1 MKLPAKYPSLN
12 ATQLSA
18 EAQDTLVRI
27 LRVAFPHPGFPDGP
41 YIRTAEKIAA
51 EAAASTWFRI
61 ELVQGLA
68 TLNAA
73 ADERRFIDL
82 SDEEALT
89 ILRRIEDSVFFGF
102 IRRTTVLNFY
112 DDPEVWEALGYEG
125 SSFDQGGYLH
135 RGFNDLDWLPEP
147 RIEEADGA
155 VPDQGPLPYRVA
167 PAAAARPAAAG
178 QSAAGQRADGGA
190 VPAAAAAAG
199 PDELSGVGPSS
210 GSARRKARGE

>member
-12 ATQLSA
+12 ATQLSE
-18 EAQDTLVRI
+18 EAQSTLIRI

-51 EAAASTWFRI
+51 EAASSTWFRI

-73 ADERRFIDL
+73 ADERRFLDL
-82 SDEEALT
+82 SDEEAMT

-112 DDPEVWEALGYEG
+112 DDPEVWKALGYEG
-125 SSFDQGGYLH
+125 ASFDQGGYLH

-147 RIEEADGA
+147 RIEESEDQ

-167 PAAAARPAAAG
+167 AVAAAG
-178 QSAAGQRADGGA
+178 GPVATGPGTDGAA

-199 PDELSGVGPSS
+199 PDELSGVGPRS
-210 GSARRKARGE
+210 GTARREARGE

>member
-12 ATQLSA
+12 ATQLSE
-18 EAQDTLVRI
+18 EAQSTLIRI

-41 YIRTAEKIAA
+41 YARTAAKIAA

-73 ADERRFIDL
+73 ADEHRFIDL
-82 SDEEALT
+82 SDEEAMSV
-89 ILRRIEDSVFFGF
+89 LRRIEDSVFFGF

-147 RIEEADGA
+147 RIDESEEQ

-167 PAAAARPAAAG
+167 AVPVASARPAAAG
-178 QSAAGQRADGGA
+178 QVAGGGA

-210 GSARRKARGE
+210 GFARREARGE